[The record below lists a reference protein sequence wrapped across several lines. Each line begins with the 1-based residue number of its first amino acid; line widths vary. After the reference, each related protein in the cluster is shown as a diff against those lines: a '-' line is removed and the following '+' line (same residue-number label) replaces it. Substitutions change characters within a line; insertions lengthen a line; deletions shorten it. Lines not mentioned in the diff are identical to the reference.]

1 MASLIKPGSVKVLT
15 KDGEIQVSLTVD
27 INVNLNTEGL
37 VLESRIKKNED
48 VASFEESSIKKEEK
62 IEWEIPDFEA
72 PSEKI
77 DFGKKV

>member
-48 VASFEESSIKKEEK
+48 ASFEEPSVKKEEK